1 LPHLSPSPRRHGEE
15 LIVSSDHTA
24 DPVAEPHV
32 APASEMEQLR
42 ARIAQLEAQAEQHA
56 ADLEAM
62 ARARETAEAASA
74 AKSRYLASVS
84 HEIRSPLNSIY
95 GYAQLLERGHHIAP
109 AEAAR
114 IIRRSA
120 EHLTNLVEGLL
131 DISHVESGVLRISN
145 DTVRIAP
152 FLDQIANMF
161 RPQASARGIEFIYDS
176 QGTLPEFVR
185 TDQKRLRQIL
195 INLLSNAVKF
205 TRAGHV
211 AFKVHFRA
219 SLVTISV
226 EDSGIGIAPE
236 DRERIFAPFERGNQ
250 PEVNAQRGIG
260 LGLAITQALVRIMGG
275 DLTMDSVHGKGTTF
289 TLKLMLGQVNVP
301 TQDGPRTETITGYEG
316 RARSIL
322 CIDDDA
328 NQLALLRGLL
338 GPLGFVIHSALDGT
352 SGLALADIY
361 RPELVLLDITMP
373 GMKGWEVARRLR
385 EKFGA
390 DIRIVMVSADA
401 HEFQR
406 AGSGFVAHD
415 QFLLKPIELNALV
428 DAVGGLLRLRWQGPN
443 VEPAEPAAPS
453 PDAIRLPADAAPLLA
468 QLERD
473 IRIGHLRA
481 VEKSIRD
488 LSEQFPQSAPIIPRL
503 HACLDR
509 VDLSGLAAAV
519 RQAQQGTT

>member
-1 LPHLSPSPRRHGEE
+1 MATGLTNNDE
-15 LIVSSDHTA
+15 
-24 DPVAEPHV
+24 
-32 APASEMEQLR
+32 SEHAAQLDLLR
-42 ARIAQLEAQAEQHA
+42 ARIAQLEAEAQQHRNEL
-56 ADLEAM
+56 ADM
-62 ARARETAEAASA
+62 SRAREAAEAASA

-161 RPQASARGIEFIYDS
+161 RPQASARGIDFIYDC
-176 QGTLPEFVR
+176 QGSLPEFVR

-211 AFKVHFRA
+211 AFRVRFRA
-219 SLVTISV
+219 SLVTVTV
-226 EDSGIGIAPE
+226 EDTGIGIAPE
-236 DRERIFAPFERGNQ
+236 DKERIFAPFERGSQ
-250 PEVNAQRGIG
+250 PEVDAQRGIG

-275 DLTMDSVHGKGTTF
+275 DLAMESAKGKGTKF
-289 TLKLMLGQVNVP
+289 TLRLMLGQVNAHA
-301 TQDGPRTETITGYEG
+301 QEGPRTETITGYEG

-338 GPLGFVIHSALDGT
+338 VPLGFVIHSALDGT

-406 AGSGFVAHD
+406 AGAGFVAHD
-415 QFLLKPIELNALV
+415 QFLLKPIELNALI
-428 DAVGGLLRLRWQGPN
+428 DAVGGLLRLRWQGEN
-443 VEPAEPAAPS
+443 VEAPETPATAPETVRLS
-453 PDAIRLPADAAPLLA
+453 PQAMPLLV

-473 IRIGHLRA
+473 IKIGHLRA
-481 VEKSIRD
+481 VEKSIRE
-488 LSEQFPQSAPIIPRL
+488 LSDTFPESAPIIPRL

-509 VDLSGLAAAV
+509 FDLSGLAAAV
-519 RQAQQGTT
+519 RQAQQGAT

>member
-1 LPHLSPSPRRHGEE
+1 MP
-15 LIVSSDHTA
+15 A
-24 DPVAEPHV
+24 DPIADPHTDPSAENR
-32 APASEMEQLR
+32 QLR

-56 ADLEAM
+56 ADLEEM
-62 ARARETAEAASA
+62 SRARQTAEAASA

-275 DLTMDSVHGKGTTF
+275 DLAMESVQGKGTTF
-289 TLKLMLGQVNVP
+289 TLRLMLGQVNVP
-301 TQDGPRTETITGYEG
+301 TQEGPRTETITGYEG

-443 VEPAEPAAPS
+443 VEPAEAPPPPS
-453 PDAIRLPADAAPLLA
+453 NETVSLPAEAAPLLA

-488 LSEQFPQSAPIIPRL
+488 LSENFPQSAPIIPRL

-519 RQAQQGTT
+519 RQAQQGTS

>member
-1 LPHLSPSPRRHGEE
+1 M
-15 LIVSSDHTA
+15 
-24 DPVAEPHV
+24 PVARRGPMTARDETEDLMATSGLGTEH
-32 APASEMEQLR
+32 LHT
-42 ARIAQLEAQAEQHA
+42 RIAELEAQTR
-56 ADLEAM
+56 EAQEALGEM
-62 ARARETAEAASA
+62 KRARDTAEAASA

-161 RPQASARGIEFIYDS
+161 RPQASARGIEFIYDC
-176 QGTLPEFVR
+176 QGALPEFVR

-211 AFKVHFRA
+211 AFRVRFRA
-219 SLVTISV
+219 SLVTVTV
-226 EDSGIGIAPE
+226 EDTGIGIAPE
-236 DRERIFAPFERGNQ
+236 DRERIFAPFERGSQ
-250 PEVNAQRGIG
+250 PEVDAQRGIG

-275 DLTMDSVHGKGTTF
+275 DLAMESVKGKGTKF
-289 TLKLMLGQVNVP
+289 TLRLMLGQVNTAVLE
-301 TQDGPRTETITGYEG
+301 GPRTETITGYEG

-338 GPLGFVIHSALDGT
+338 VPLGFVIHSALDGT

-373 GMKGWEVARRLR
+373 GLTGWEVARRLR

-406 AGSGFVAHD
+406 AGAGFVAHD
-415 QFLLKPIELNALV
+415 QFLLKPIELNALI
-428 DAVGGLLRLRWQGPN
+428 DAVGGLLRLRWQGEN
-443 VEPAEPAAPS
+443 VEPPEPAAPT
-453 PDAIRLPADAAPLLA
+453 PETVRLSAEALPLLV

-473 IRIGHLRA
+473 IKIGHLRA
-481 VEKSIRD
+481 VEKSIRE
-488 LSEQFPQSAPIIPRL
+488 LSENFPDSAPIIPRL

-509 VDLSGLAAAV
+509 FDLSGLAAAV
-519 RQAQQGTT
+519 RQAQQGVT